1 MQHIDIHRTDNSDDV
16 IKQVDD
22 MTKSGMITET
32 QRNAVDTDAIAGFFA
47 SPLGMRLKA
56 AKDYRREFDFY
67 MLVPAR
73 EAEPTA
79 DENGG
84 DVMVQGIADCL
95 FFDGDEIV
103 LIDYKTDR
111 VSAESAQRRSEM
123 YRIQTD
129 YYARGLSAVLG
140 APVTEKYLY
149 FLNCGTAV
157 KM

>member
-1 MQHIDIHRTDNSDDV
+1 
-16 IKQVDD
+16 
-22 MTKSGMITET
+22 
-32 QRNAVDTDAIAGFFA
+32 
-47 SPLGMRLKA
+47 
-56 AKDYRREFDFY
+56 

-79 DENGG
+79 GENGG